1 MKLIP
6 LVRSVACAAVLV
18 AITACQ
24 STSGF
29 DYGCYLDHMP
39 RSILV
44 LPPLDESP
52 ETDATAEYLATVTEP
67 LAECGYYVFPVA
79 MVDQMMRDNGLPTP
93 YEMHDVSLSKLG
105 EVFGADAVLYVTIK
119 EWGTS
124 SQVLESRT
132 TVRVVGRLVDVT
144 TGEELWHGERTATES
159 SNDHNQ
165 AGIVGALVG
174 ALMTQVASDVADPSP
189 ALSKEANESLFH
201 DSHHGLLSGHYHPN
215 HAKDQE
221 ARKAALTAP
230 AK

>member
-6 LVRSVACAAVLV
+6 SVRSAAGAAVLV
-18 AITACQ
+18 ATAACQ

-79 MVDQMMRDNGLPTP
+79 MVDQLMRDNGLPTP
-93 YEMHDVSLSKLG
+93 YEMHEVSLSKLG

-124 SQVLESRT
+124 YQVLESRT
-132 TVRVVGRLVDVT
+132 TVRVVGRLVDVK
-144 TGEELWHGERTATES
+144 TGEELWRGEREATQS
-159 SNDHNQ
+159 SNDNNSGGL
-165 AGIVGALVG
+165 AGALVG

-189 ALSKEANESLFH
+189 ALSKEANEALFH
-201 DSHHGLLSGHYHPN
+201 DSSEGLLSGYYHPN

-221 ARKAALTAP
+221 ARRAASTNAS
-230 AK
+230 K